1 MTPLTETAR
10 AHETRVSIA
19 ASIEE
24 VWKALTEPEALA
36 RWFAPRMIVKPG
48 PGGEI
53 TADWGPGLEWKT
65 VIEVWE
71 PNRHLR
77 LAETRDRVL
86 SGAPDEERLEPRRLV
101 EDFYIEAN
109 GAETVLRL
117 VHSGFGSS
125 AAWDQEYEGTRD
137 GWQSCFLRLKIGLER
152 YPGKPVHNFIARRL
166 FPGGSQAAV
175 LAALEAYVPRP
186 FETALRTESHLSAIL
201 GGEAVLT
208 FSVQRVAAGVMAY
221 VEALLFG
228 YPETRAAEFETAWR
242 ARLEAAQ
249 D

>member
-1 MTPLTETAR
+1 MTPLVETVR
-10 AHETRVSIA
+10 AHETRVTIA
-19 ASIEE
+19 ASVEE
-24 VWKALTEPEALA
+24 VWKALTDPEALV

-65 VIEVWE
+65 LIEVWE
-71 PNRHLR
+71 QHRHLR

-86 SGAPDEERLEPRRLV
+86 SAAPGEERLEPRRLV
-101 EDFYIEAN
+101 EDFYLEAN

-152 YPGKPVHNFIARRL
+152 HPGKPVRNFIMTRL
-166 FPGGSQAAV
+166 CPGGSQAAV
-175 LAALEAYVPRP
+175 LAALEAEVPRP

-201 GGEAVLT
+201 GGDAILT
-208 FSVQRVAAGVMAY
+208 FSVQRVATGAMAY

-228 YPETRAAEFETAWR
+228 YPESRAAEFESAWR
-242 ARLEAAQ
+242 TRLESWS
-249 D
+249 